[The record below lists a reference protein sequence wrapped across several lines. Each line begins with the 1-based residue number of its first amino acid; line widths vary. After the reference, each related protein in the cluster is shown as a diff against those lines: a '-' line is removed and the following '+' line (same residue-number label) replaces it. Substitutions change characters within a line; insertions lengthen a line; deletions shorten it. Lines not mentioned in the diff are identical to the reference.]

1 MLHPST
7 FVVVWEFLVRPGC
20 EARFE
25 KAYGQEGAWVQL
37 FRTNP
42 HFVRT
47 ELQRDLS
54 QRNRYWTLDFWTSEA
69 AYNEFRVAHTSDYE
83 RIDGECERLTAA
95 ERELG
100 RFTPV
105 S

>member
-1 MLHPST
+1 MLAPG

-25 KAYGQEGAWVQL
+25 QAYGQHGAWVHL

-42 HFVRT
+42 NFLRT
-47 ELQRDLS
+47 DLQRDLS
-54 QRNRYWTLDFWTSEA
+54 QTNRYWTLDVWTSES
-69 AYNEFRVAHTSDYE
+69 AYNQFRVAHTADYQ
-83 RIDGECERLTAA
+83 RIDAECESLTES

-100 RFTPV
+100 RFKPV
-105 S
+105 L